1 MKSTLLSIVVFS
13 SITISSAMA
22 GDIGS
27 GGVAE
32 TYDGGYKNTEG
43 NPIYII
49 KCNSGGSSSA
59 SQKSDGRWYDGSE
72 YSHSDRYKGMSLSQF
87 ANEMCN

>member
-1 MKSTLLSIVVFS
+1 MKSTLLAIAVFS
-13 SITISSAMA
+13 SIAISSAMA

-43 NPIYII
+43 GPIYII

-59 SQKSDGRWYDGSE
+59 FQKSDGRWYDGSG